1 MIINSKGIEMKKLIR
16 CVVMMLGLIL
26 PLKMDA
32 RMYPSNITVPA
43 VCFTDPRELYVYQE
57 MILGETLVAVAK
69 TLTTAKP
76 EDQGWIV
83 VFYNEEKDSWSLAG
97 IVTKEACVLMVGHGW
112 ETIPLE
118 NLPPLYKEYL
128 EGPKIPKPTVPKV
141 SNDGALDGKL

>member
-1 MIINSKGIEMKKLIR
+1 MKKLIR

-32 RMYPSNITVPA
+32 RMYPSHITVPA
-43 VCFTDPRELYVYQE
+43 VCFSNPIELYIYQE
-57 MILGETLVAVAK
+57 MILGEILVASAK
-69 TLTTAKP
+69 TLATAKA

-83 VFYNEEKDSWSLAG
+83 VFYSKEKDSWSLAG
-97 IVTKEACVLMVGHGW
+97 IVSTEACVLMVGHGW

-118 NLPPLYKEYL
+118 NFPPLYKEYQ
-128 EGPKIPKPTVPKV
+128 EGPKIPQPITPKV